1 MQDQRVLMDALRN
14 DQLQSHLTA
23 LGEDPLRGLGQG
35 LSVGVVRGTN
45 LISVAFSGPDRRLCQ
60 AAVNAVLDAY
70 FRIYGPNAETQH
82 TRTTQQLRGLIT
94 DTRRRMTELEQ
105 ERERVIR
112 NSIFGV
118 LDAGPLVTARLE
130 TIASLQEQ
138 IRAITE
144 LRTQIEQ
151 QAAAEGRSVRS
162 DEVAPPAREDLYA
175 ADPGLVA
182 MRDELESARR
192 MLADFATRFSEQH
205 PTRRQVTRRVE
216 SLEGSLKEREEVL
229 LANWA
234 EQMAPTMGY
243 AALGERFDSMQERL
257 GTVRRDIDRFNQ
269 ERARVAAIDTDIRRQ
284 QSEMEGFQRRLAGLE
299 TESEAIRQ
307 GRVTIRAMAQVPTS
321 PSRDRRIQYGAAG
334 FMGGFGASL
343 FLFFLIGSV
352 DRRAFGARQLEADR
366 GRLRPLGVV
375 PDMGRLGDSDEERIL
390 LEDCIHR
397 VRNRIDVRRRHA
409 DGGYAI
415 KVSSPLQGNNKTS
428 VVASLGWSYAQAGY
442 RTILVDADFIGRAL
456 SHQFGLL
463 RETGMR
469 EALRDPRA
477 LATFVRS
484 VRPNLDMI
492 PAGAD
497 RSVSAGHLQPTA
509 VKELIDELRQRY
521 EIVLI
526 DSGPM
531 SASVESLPLIGAVD
545 GVVLVLRRG
554 RNRNRLLDCIE
565 DIRHVGAEYLGVVL
579 NYASLA
585 DCQRYSSLSRVS
597 SEVATAE
604 IRKRLGELLVEA
616 GEISEAQLEA
626 ALAVCRA
633 SGRRLG
639 EALVETGAVGQQQ
652 VTQALARQADGER
665 TASAGPMHPV
675 VSILGHRGNSG
686 GGTERRE

>member
-1 MQDQRVLMDALRN
+1 M
-14 DQLQSHLTA
+14 
-23 LGEDPLRGLGQG
+23 
-35 LSVGVVRGTN
+35 
-45 LISVAFSGPDRRLCQ
+45 
-60 AAVNAVLDAY
+60 
-70 FRIYGPNAETQH
+70 
-82 TRTTQQLRGLIT
+82 
-94 DTRRRMTELEQ
+94 
-105 ERERVIR
+105 
-112 NSIFGV
+112 
-118 LDAGPLVTARLE
+118 
-130 TIASLQEQ
+130 
-138 IRAITE
+138 
-144 LRTQIEQ
+144 
-151 QAAAEGRSVRS
+151 
-162 DEVAPPAREDLYA
+162 
-175 ADPGLVA
+175 
-182 MRDELESARR
+182 
-192 MLADFATRFSEQH
+192 
-205 PTRRQVTRRVE
+205 RRVE
-216 SLEGSLKEREEVL
+216 SLENSLQEREAL
-229 LANWA
+229 LIASWA

-243 AALGERFDSMQERL
+243 AALGERLDTMQERL
-257 GTVRRDIDRFNQ
+257 GVVRRDIDRFNQ
-269 ERARVAAIDTDIRRQ
+269 ERGRVAAIDADLLRQ
-284 QSEMEGFQRRLAGLE
+284 QTEMQNYQRRLAGLE

-343 FLFFLIGSV
+343 SLFFLIGSI
-352 DRRAFGARQLEADR
+352 DRRAFGARQLESDR

-397 VRNRIDVRRRHA
+397 VRNRIDVRRQHA
-409 DGGYAI
+409 EGGYAI
-415 KVSSPLQGNNKTS
+415 KISSPLQGDGKTS

-469 EALRDPRA
+469 EALRDPST
-477 LATFVRS
+477 LPGFIRS
-484 VRPNLDMI
+484 VRPNLDVL

-497 RSVSAGHLQPTA
+497 RSISAGHLQPSA

-554 RNRNRLLDCIE
+554 RNRNRLFDCIE
-565 DIRHVGAEYLGVVL
+565 DIRNVGAEYLGVVL
-579 NYASLA
+579 NYASLS

-616 GEISEAQLEA
+616 GEISESQLEA
-626 ALAVCRA
+626 ALTVCRT

-639 EALVETGAVGQQQ
+639 EALVETGAVEEAQ
-652 VTQALARQADGER
+652 VSKALARQADGEQA
-665 TASAGPMHPV
+665 ASVGPMHPV
-675 VSILGHRGNSG
+675 VSILGHRGGSG
-686 GGTERRE
+686 GAAERRG